1 MKRKFTLLA
10 SLMACLCAWADIPL
24 KLVNNSGGQ
33 FADNEIYVA
42 IIGKVGEGTDVYYD
56 IAATANQ
63 GQCVTKNLTPA
74 VNKIR
79 KDGHDWLF
87 ADIFTKLSDI
97 KDKTIYLGDTFAC
110 RMLISFKSPMFLHVH
125 DTGGYAG
132 HDFGNPTDPNNGLRW
147 ENIEFTYQPKTSE
160 IWINTTRVDAFQ
172 YPMGLELYATGGVD
186 GSTPYTK
193 RGEFVD
199 YQTVIDKW
207 NSQLGNTIYGNCLDT
222 NMTWDNLGGII
233 KQPSKVEAVKQ
244 SNIFD
249 DYINKVWDY
258 YRYNDANI
266 RMGVLGRWTGRVSG
280 DVFTLTCVEGSY
292 FNVGTVAKIYTKPS
306 TNDAIEGAGA
316 FADGNKQDKAVQAM
330 FCAAFNRAMIRCTTD
345 VQDWNPEGSTAPF
358 SGGSDYPCNEYV
370 KFFHQTDISTS
381 GGRTYAFA
389 YDDTFEQSATCYSV
403 NPERVTVTIGGFKGI
418 DTGDDNE
425 DPEIP
430 ASPAPD
436 KDAENV
442 KSIFSDSYTSFT
454 PDVFIASWN
463 QNTTT
468 TVKLCGG
475 NDTWQ
480 MKNFNFQGYQF
491 SSSDATYNF
500 SDMQY
505 VHMDIYPLSDMTLRF
520 VPISLSP
527 TVDNVGKELT
537 LTANQWNQVD
547 IPLSDFATVDFTKLG
562 QIKYDGGSGQTLYID
577 NLYFWK
583 EDNIPASPRPDK
595 EAANVKSIF
604 SDSYT
609 SYTPDV
615 FIASWNQNTTTTVK
629 LCGGNDTWEMK
640 NFNYQGYQFSSSDAT
655 YDFSDMQ
662 YVHMDL
668 YALADMTLNFY
679 PISLNPTVDTNS
691 KAITLKANKWTQVDI
706 PLSDFANVDFTK
718 LGQIKYDG
726 GSGQTLY
733 IDNLYFWK
741 EKQIDQDET
750 APSDVPDPVHD
761 QAIVKSIFSHKYNPA
776 IATNVGSWQQTTNAE
791 ITPINGKNVYKL
803 TNFNYLGLEFE
814 QNNGRLDV
822 SDCSHMHV
830 DYWTP
835 DGTALSFT
843 PISPSQEKLWSAPAV
858 NQKQWNSYD
867 VELDNYD
874 NVDLKNLFQVKFDGG
889 TNNTG
894 YLANVY
900 FYTKTPTD
908 IDNVGAI
915 SPLRVVYR
923 PLADSAVVTTDGEA
937 SLVVYD
943 LSGRVMTAMT
953 ANGTARLDV
962 SGWAR
967 GLYIVQATM
976 ADGSTASARFL
987 R

>member
-24 KLVNNSGGQ
+24 KLVNNSEGQ

-74 VNKIR
+74 VNTIR

-125 DTGGYAG
+125 DAGGYAG

-172 YPMGLELYATGGVD
+172 YPMGLELYATGDVD

-233 KQPSKVEAVKQ
+233 KQPSKVSAVKQ

-316 FADGNKQDKAVQAM
+316 FASGNEQDKAVQAM

-345 VQDWNPEGSTAPF
+345 VQDWNPEGPTAPF

-430 ASPAPD
+430 ASP
-436 KDAENV
+436 
-442 KSIFSDSYTSFT
+442 
-454 PDVFIASWN
+454 
-463 QNTTT
+463 
-468 TVKLCGG
+468 
-475 NDTWQ
+475 
-480 MKNFNFQGYQF
+480 
-491 SSSDATYNF
+491 
-500 SDMQY
+500 
-505 VHMDIYPLSDMTLRF
+505 
-520 VPISLSP
+520 
-527 TVDNVGKELT
+527 
-537 LTANQWNQVD
+537 
-547 IPLSDFATVDFTKLG
+547 
-562 QIKYDGGSGQTLYID
+562 
-577 NLYFWK
+577 
-583 EDNIPASPRPDK
+583 RPDK

-615 FIASWNQNTTTTVK
+615 FIASWNQSTQTSVK

-640 NFNYQGYQFSSSDAT
+640 NFNFQGYQFSHSDAT

-662 YVHMDL
+662 YVHMDI
-668 YALADMTLNFY
+668 YPLADMTLNFY

-741 EKQIDQDET
+741 EKQNDQDET

-843 PISPSQEKLWSAPAV
+843 PISPSQEKLWSAPTV

-874 NVDLKNLFQVKFDGG
+874 NVDLRNLFQVKFDGG

-943 LSGRVMTAMT
+943 LSGRVMTVIDI
-953 ANGTARLDV
+953 NGTVTLDV

-976 ADGSTASARFL
+976 ADGSTPSARFL

>member
-24 KLVNNSGGQ
+24 KLVNNSEGQ

-74 VNKIR
+74 VNTIR

-125 DTGGYAG
+125 DAGGYAG

-172 YPMGLELYATGGVD
+172 YPMGLELYATGDVD

-233 KQPSKVEAVKQ
+233 KQPSKVSAVKQ

-316 FADGNKQDKAVQAM
+316 FASGNEQDKAVQAM

-430 ASPAPD
+430 ASP
-436 KDAENV
+436 
-442 KSIFSDSYTSFT
+442 
-454 PDVFIASWN
+454 
-463 QNTTT
+463 
-468 TVKLCGG
+468 
-475 NDTWQ
+475 
-480 MKNFNFQGYQF
+480 
-491 SSSDATYNF
+491 
-500 SDMQY
+500 
-505 VHMDIYPLSDMTLRF
+505 
-520 VPISLSP
+520 
-527 TVDNVGKELT
+527 
-537 LTANQWNQVD
+537 
-547 IPLSDFATVDFTKLG
+547 
-562 QIKYDGGSGQTLYID
+562 
-577 NLYFWK
+577 
-583 EDNIPASPRPDK
+583 RPDK

-640 NFNYQGYQFSSSDAT
+640 NFNFQGYQFSHSDAT

-662 YVHMDL
+662 YVHMDI
-668 YALADMTLNFY
+668 YPLADMTLNFY

-741 EKQIDQDET
+741 EKQNDQDET

-843 PISPSQEKLWSAPAV
+843 PISPSQEKLWSAPTV

-874 NVDLKNLFQVKFDGG
+874 NVDLRNLFQVKFDGG

-923 PLADSAVVTTDGEA
+923 PLADSAVVTTDSEA

-943 LSGRVMTAMT
+943 LSGRVMTVIDI
-953 ANGTARLDV
+953 NGTVTLDV

-976 ADGSTASARFL
+976 ADGSTPSARFL

>member
-1 MKRKFTLLA
+1 
-10 SLMACLCAWADIPL
+10 
-24 KLVNNSGGQ
+24 
-33 FADNEIYVA
+33 
-42 IIGKVGEGTDVYYD
+42 
-56 IAATANQ
+56 
-63 GQCVTKNLTPA
+63 
-74 VNKIR
+74 
-79 KDGHDWLF
+79 
-87 ADIFTKLSDI
+87 
-97 KDKTIYLGDTFAC
+97 
-110 RMLISFKSPMFLHVH
+110 
-125 DTGGYAG
+125 
-132 HDFGNPTDPNNGLRW
+132 
-147 ENIEFTYQPKTSE
+147 
-160 IWINTTRVDAFQ
+160 
-172 YPMGLELYATGGVD
+172 
-186 GSTPYTK
+186 
-193 RGEFVD
+193 
-199 YQTVIDKW
+199 
-207 NSQLGNTIYGNCLDT
+207 
-222 NMTWDNLGGII
+222 
-233 KQPSKVEAVKQ
+233 
-244 SNIFD
+244 
-249 DYINKVWDY
+249 
-258 YRYNDANI
+258 
-266 RMGVLGRWTGRVSG
+266 
-280 DVFTLTCVEGSY
+280 
-292 FNVGTVAKIYTKPS
+292 
-306 TNDAIEGAGA
+306 
-316 FADGNKQDKAVQAM
+316 
-330 FCAAFNRAMIRCTTD
+330 
-345 VQDWNPEGSTAPF
+345 
-358 SGGSDYPCNEYV
+358 
-370 KFFHQTDISTS
+370 
-381 GGRTYAFA
+381 
-389 YDDTFEQSATCYSV
+389 
-403 NPERVTVTIGGFKGI
+403 
-418 DTGDDNE
+418 
-425 DPEIP
+425 
-430 ASPAPD
+430 
-436 KDAENV
+436 
-442 KSIFSDSYTSFT
+442 
-454 PDVFIASWN
+454 
-463 QNTTT
+463 
-468 TVKLCGG
+468 
-475 NDTWQ
+475 
-480 MKNFNFQGYQF
+480 
-491 SSSDATYNF
+491 
-500 SDMQY
+500 
-505 VHMDIYPLSDMTLRF
+505 
-520 VPISLSP
+520 
-527 TVDNVGKELT
+527 
-537 LTANQWNQVD
+537 
-547 IPLSDFATVDFTKLG
+547 
-562 QIKYDGGSGQTLYID
+562 
-577 NLYFWK
+577 
-583 EDNIPASPRPDK
+583 
-595 EAANVKSIF
+595 
-604 SDSYT
+604 
-609 SYTPDV
+609 
-615 FIASWNQNTTTTVK
+615 
-629 LCGGNDTWEMK
+629 
-640 NFNYQGYQFSSSDAT
+640 
-655 YDFSDMQ
+655 MQ

-691 KAITLKANKWTQVDI
+691 KAITLTANKWTQVDI

-874 NVDLKNLFQVKFDGG
+874 NVDLRNLFQVKFDGG

-976 ADGSTASARFL
+976 ADGSTPSARFL

>member
-74 VNKIR
+74 VNTIR

-125 DTGGYAG
+125 DAGGYAG

-172 YPMGLELYATGGVD
+172 YPMGLELYATGDVD

-233 KQPSKVEAVKQ
+233 KQPSKVSAVKQ

-316 FADGNKQDKAVQAM
+316 FASGNEQDKAVQAM

-430 ASPAPD
+430 ASP
-436 KDAENV
+436 
-442 KSIFSDSYTSFT
+442 
-454 PDVFIASWN
+454 
-463 QNTTT
+463 
-468 TVKLCGG
+468 
-475 NDTWQ
+475 
-480 MKNFNFQGYQF
+480 
-491 SSSDATYNF
+491 
-500 SDMQY
+500 
-505 VHMDIYPLSDMTLRF
+505 
-520 VPISLSP
+520 
-527 TVDNVGKELT
+527 
-537 LTANQWNQVD
+537 
-547 IPLSDFATVDFTKLG
+547 
-562 QIKYDGGSGQTLYID
+562 
-577 NLYFWK
+577 
-583 EDNIPASPRPDK
+583 RPDK

-615 FIASWNQNTTTTVK
+615 FIASWNQSTQTSVK

-640 NFNYQGYQFSSSDAT
+640 NFNFQGYQFSSSDAT

-691 KAITLKANKWTQVDI
+691 KAITLTANQWNQVDI
-706 PLSDFANVDFTK
+706 PLSDFATVDFTK

-741 EKQIDQDET
+741 EKQNDQDET

-843 PISPSQEKLWSAPAV
+843 PISPSQEKLWSAPTV

-874 NVDLKNLFQVKFDGG
+874 NVDLRNLFQVKFDGG

-923 PLADSAVVTTDGEA
+923 PLADSAVVTTDSEA

-943 LSGRVMTAMT
+943 LSGRVMTVIDI
-953 ANGTARLDV
+953 NGTETLDV

-976 ADGSTASARFL
+976 ADGSTPSARFL